1 MRMAGPVIEVEGITR
16 RFGQVHALAGV
27 DLAAAPG
34 TVLAL
39 LGPNGAGK
47 TTLVRILATLL
58 RPDRGRARVA
68 GYDVAAEARAV
79 RSVIGLAGQYA
90 AVDEMLTGRENLELA
105 GLLYQLPRREYRRR
119 AAAALEQFGLTG
131 AADRMVKTYSGGMR
145 RRLDIAA
152 SLAGRPPVLFLD
164 EPTTGLDP
172 RTRNDLWGFV
182 KDLVTGGTTVLLT
195 TQYMEEA
202 ERLANQIAVLD
213 AGRVI
218 AQGTAAELKDQV
230 GGGVLEARVT
240 SPADLHHAAQVL
252 AASGD
257 GQPRINTDQQRV
269 SVASRNGTADL
280 VAAGRRFEEHHIALD
295 DLGIRHPSLE
305 DVFLALT
312 GDARTGNTPGLRRA
326 PVPPAEPA
334 DQAATAGQARRP
346 AAPAPRVNP
355 VTAARDCAGLA
366 KRTLLHMTRTPQ
378 AVLFAIQPAMILVL
392 FRYVLGGAIKIPG
405 SSYVDYFVPA
415 VFLEAMLLGTIA
427 TAIGMADDLRS
438 GIIDRFRSL
447 PMARPAVLAGRTI
460 ADLGRCVLALALMTG
475 LAVAVGFRFHG
486 TIPAALAA
494 MALIIAFGFAFS
506 WFNAT
511 IGLITKDPE
520 TAQVAGVIPFF
531 LLMFASSAIVPIST
545 MPGWLQPFARDQ
557 PFSVTASAVR
567 ALLQG
572 DATHQWIWQ
581 SLAWSAGILA
591 VFFVIAVRLYHNIT
605 T

>member
-1 MRMAGPVIEVEGITR
+1 MTGPMIEVEGITK
-16 RFGQVHALAGV
+16 RFGPVHALAGV
-27 DLAAAPG
+27 DLAVEPG

-58 RPDRGRARVA
+58 RPDNGRARVA
-68 GYDVAAEARAV
+68 GYDVVADARAL

-105 GLLYQLPRREYRRR
+105 GLLYHLSRREYRRR
-119 AAAALEQFGLTG
+119 AAGALERFGLTS

-172 RTRNDLWGFV
+172 RTRNDLWGFIG
-182 KDLVTGGTTVLLT
+182 DLVTGGTTVLLT

-202 ERLANQIAVLD
+202 ERLADRIAVLD

-218 AQGTAAELKDQV
+218 ALGTAAELKDQV

-240 SPADLHHAAQVL
+240 SPADLLRAADLL
-252 AASGD
+252 ADAVG
-257 GQPRINTDQQRV
+257 GQPRIDADLRQV

-280 VAAGRRFEEHHIALD
+280 LAAGRRLEEDDIALD

-312 GDARTGNTPGLRRA
+312 GDAKPGRTEGPRRA
-326 PVPPAEPA
+326 PASPAAAAE
-334 DQAATAGQARRP
+334 QATAAGRAGSP
-346 AAPAPRVNP
+346 PAPAPRTNP
-355 VTAARDCAGLA
+355 VTAAHDIAGIA

-378 AVLFAIQPAMILVL
+378 AILFAVQPAMILVL

-405 SSYVDYFVPA
+405 SSYIDYFVPA
-415 VFLEAMLLGTIA
+415 VFLEAMLLGTMA
-427 TAIGMADDLRS
+427 TAIGLADDLRS

-447 PMARPAVLAGRTI
+447 PMARSAVLAGRTI
-460 ADLGRCVLALALMTG
+460 ADLGRSVLALALMTG
-475 LAVAVGFRFHG
+475 LAVAVGFRFHC
-486 TIPAALAA
+486 TIPYALTA
-494 MALIIAFGFAFS
+494 MALIIAFGYSFS

-511 IGLITKDPE
+511 IGLIAKDPE
-520 TAQVAGVIPFF
+520 TAQVAGVMPFF
-531 LLMFASSAIVPIST
+531 LLMFASSAVVPVST

-572 DATHQWIWQ
+572 QPAHQWIWQ
-581 SLAWSAGILA
+581 SLTWSAGILA
-591 VFFVIAVRLYHNIT
+591 AFLVIAVGLYRNIT